1 MSYSVQLAKDA
12 RRKIADWRLPKEGMD
27 AILRR
32 MDELSENPGRH
43 LIRVPSS
50 LHVLQADVVYRDP
63 GPPPR
68 DCLIALSVRYG
79 VDEET
84 LHIVDCDRIF
94 DDDKGDRLADDP
106 SPSPPDQL

>member
-12 RRKIADWRLPKEGMD
+12 KRKLADWRLPKEGMS

-32 MDELSENPGRH
+32 MDELCENPRYH
-43 LIRVPSS
+43 LIRVPSKA
-50 LHVLQADVVYRDP
+50 HVLEADVVYRDP

-68 DCLIALSVRYG
+68 DCLVALFVRYD

-84 LHIVDCDRIF
+84 LHIVDRDRIF
-94 DDDKGDRLADDP
+94 DDDKGG
-106 SPSPPDQL
+106 